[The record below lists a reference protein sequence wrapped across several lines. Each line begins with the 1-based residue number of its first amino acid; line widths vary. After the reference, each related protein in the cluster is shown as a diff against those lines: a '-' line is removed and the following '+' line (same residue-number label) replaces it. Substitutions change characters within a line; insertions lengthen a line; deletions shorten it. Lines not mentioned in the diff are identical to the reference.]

1 MLDSVLLSTKQML
14 GISPEDT
21 SFDVNVIMC
30 INTALTILMDLG
42 LTEVEDQIITGDDM
56 TWDDMTWDD
65 LLGGRTDIEYVKTYV
80 YQKVK
85 MIFDPPT
92 STAAIDAMQRSI
104 NELEW
109 RICNNGRN

>member
-1 MLDSVLLSTKQML
+1 MSDSVLSSTKQML

-21 SFDVNVIMC
+21 SFDVNVIMS

-42 LTEVEDQIITGDDM
+42 LTEVEDQIVTSDKM
-56 TWDDMTWDD
+56 TWDE
-65 LLGGRTDIEYVKTYV
+65 LLGGRTDIEYVKTYI

-104 NELEW
+104 SELEW
-109 RICNNGRN
+109 RICNNGRK

>member
-1 MLDSVLLSTKQML
+1 MSDSVLLSIKQML

-21 SFDVNVIMC
+21 SFDVNVIMS

-42 LTEVEDQIITGDDM
+42 LTEVEDEIVID
-56 TWDDMTWDD
+56 DDMTWDD
-65 LLGGRTDIEYVKTYV
+65 LLGGRIDIEYVKTYV

-92 STAAIDAMQRSI
+92 SAAAIDAMQRSI
-104 NELEW
+104 SELEW

>member
-1 MLDSVLLSTKQML
+1 MSDSVLSSTKQML

-21 SFDVNVIMC
+21 SFDVNVITS
-30 INTALTILMDLG
+30 INTALTILIDLG
-42 LTEVEDQIITGDDM
+42 LAEVEDQIVTSDKM
-56 TWDDMTWDD
+56 TWDE
-65 LLGGRTDIEYVKTYV
+65 LLGGRTDIEYVKTYI

-104 NELEW
+104 SELEW
-109 RICNNGRN
+109 RICNNGRK

>member
-1 MLDSVLLSTKQML
+1 MSDSVLLSTKQML

-21 SFDVNVIMC
+21 SFDVNVIMS
-30 INTALTILMDLG
+30 INTALTTLMDLG
-42 LTEVEDQIITGDDM
+42 LTEVEDEIVTDDIT
-56 TWDDMTWDD
+56 TWDD

>member
-1 MLDSVLLSTKQML
+1 MSNSVLLSTKQML

-21 SFDVNVIMC
+21 SFDVNVIMS
-30 INTALTILMDLG
+30 INTALTTLMDLG
-42 LTEVEDQIITGDDM
+42 LTEVEDQIVTGYN
-56 TWDDMTWDD
+56 MTWDD
-65 LLGGRTDIEYVKTYV
+65 LLEGRTDIEYVKTYV

-104 NELEW
+104 SELEW

>member
-1 MLDSVLLSTKQML
+1 MSDSVLLSTKQML

-21 SFDVNVIMC
+21 SFDVNVIMS

-42 LTEVEDQIITGDDM
+42 LTEVEDQIVTSDDM
-56 TWDDMTWDD
+56 TWDE
-65 LLGGRTDIEYVKTYV
+65 LLGERTDIEYVKTYI

-104 NELEW
+104 SELEW

>member
-1 MLDSVLLSTKQML
+1 MSDSVLLSIKQML

-21 SFDVNVIMC
+21 SFDVNVIMS
-30 INTALTILMDLG
+30 INTALTTLMDLG
-42 LTEVEDQIITGDDM
+42 LTEVEDEIVTD
-56 TWDDMTWDD
+56 DDMTWDD
-65 LLGGRTDIEYVKTYV
+65 LLGERTDIEYVKTYV

-104 NELEW
+104 SELEW
-109 RICNNGRN
+109 RICNNGRK

>member
-1 MLDSVLLSTKQML
+1 MSDSVLLSIKQML

-21 SFDVNVIMC
+21 SFDVNVIMS
-30 INTALTILMDLG
+30 INTALTTLMDLG
-42 LTEVEDQIITGDDM
+42 LTEVEDEIVID
-56 TWDDMTWDD
+56 DDMTWDD
-65 LLGGRTDIEYVKTYV
+65 LLSGRTDIEYVKTYV

-104 NELEW
+104 SELEW

>member
-21 SFDVNVIMC
+21 SFDVNVIMS

-42 LTEVEDQIITGDDM
+42 LTEVEDQIVTSDKM
-56 TWDDMTWDD
+56 TWDE
-65 LLGGRTDIEYVKTYV
+65 LLGGRTDIEYVKTYI

-85 MIFDPPT
+85 LIFDPPT

-104 NELEW
+104 SELEW

>member
-1 MLDSVLLSTKQML
+1 MSDSVLSSTKQML

-21 SFDVNVIMC
+21 SFDVNVIMS

-42 LTEVEDQIITGDDM
+42 LTEVEDQIVTDDDM
-56 TWDDMTWDD
+56 TWDE

-104 NELEW
+104 SELEW
-109 RICNNGRN
+109 RICNNGRK

>member
-1 MLDSVLLSTKQML
+1 MFDSVLLSTKQML

-21 SFDVNVIMC
+21 SFDVNVIMA
-30 INTALTILMDLG
+30 INTALTILFDLG
-42 LTEVEDQIITGDDM
+42 LTEVEDQIIIDDDM
-56 TWDDMTWDD
+56 TWDE
-65 LLGGRTDIEYVKTYV
+65 LLGGRTDIEYVKTYI

-104 NELEW
+104 SELEW
-109 RICNNGRN
+109 RICNNGRK

>member
-1 MLDSVLLSTKQML
+1 MSDSVLLSIKQML

-21 SFDVNVIMC
+21 SFDVNVIMS
-30 INTALTILMDLG
+30 INTALTTLMDLG
-42 LTEVEDQIITGDDM
+42 LTEVEDEIVTDDI
-56 TWDDMTWDD
+56 MTWDD
-65 LLGGRTDIEYVKTYV
+65 LLGGRIDIEYVKTYI

-104 NELEW
+104 SELEW

>member
-1 MLDSVLLSTKQML
+1 MFDSVLLSTKQML

-21 SFDVNVIMC
+21 SFDVNVIMS
-30 INTALTILMDLG
+30 INTALTTLMDLG
-42 LTEVEDQIITGDDM
+42 LTEVEDQIIID
-56 TWDDMTWDD
+56 DDMTWDD

-104 NELEW
+104 SELEW

>member
-1 MLDSVLLSTKQML
+1 MIDSVLLSTKQML

-21 SFDVNVIMC
+21 SFDVNVIMS
-30 INTALTILMDLG
+30 INTALATLMDLG
-42 LTEVEDQIITGDDM
+42 LTEVEDEIVTD
-56 TWDDMTWDD
+56 DDMTWDD
-65 LLGGRTDIEYVKTYV
+65 LLGERTDIEYVKTYV

-104 NELEW
+104 SELEW